1 MYCPKCHNAM
11 DPELPKCKYCGF
23 LNKQYDY
30 NKDRTINV
38 DYKNMG
44 LNILSLLIPVIGLI
58 IYLANKDSSPKKSK
72 SVINYTI
79 AGTVIYILMFILIK
93 FVIK

>member
-38 DYKNMG
+38 DYKHTG
-44 LNILSLLIPVIGLI
+44 LNILSLLIPVLGLI
-58 IYLANKDSSPKKSK
+58 IYLANKDSSPKKAK

-79 AGTVIYILMFILIK
+79 SGTIIYILIFILIK
-93 FVIK
+93 LL